1 MDGSNKNLIQ
11 QFSKKLEGI
20 NFLRFTFKQFGYFYG
35 EYSVFSQEIYICDIK
50 HRVNMYVVSQ
60 LYAFECQR

>member
-20 NFLRFTFKQFGYFYG
+20 SFLRIPIKQFGICYAA
-35 EYSVFSQEIYICDIK
+35 YSVFSPEIYI
-50 HRVNMYVVSQ
+50 Y
-60 LYAFECQR
+60 